1 LTTSNITPVERR
13 KTQLFFTH
21 LLEDRVMKL
30 DGKVALV
37 TGSSQGIGQGIVLR
51 LAQEGAS
58 VVINYRSNPDG
69 AEETLA
75 KVEAIGGRCYMA
87 QCPSQGYTLKAD
99 LGNVGDVRQLIADSI
114 SHFGQLDI
122 LVNNAGIEK
131 HAPFWE
137 VTESDYDAVMNV
149 NLKGV
154 FFASQAFVQ
163 HLIDTKRT
171 GKIINISSVH
181 EELPFPNFTA
191 YCVSKGGMR
200 MLTRNLAIELGGL
213 GITVNNVAPGAIE
226 TPINTKLLNNPEK
239 LGALLNNI
247 PLGRLGQSQDV
258 ASLVAFLSS
267 ADADYITGSTF
278 VVDGGLL
285 WNYEKQ

>member
-1 LTTSNITPVERR
+1 VR
-13 KTQLFFTH
+13 
-21 LLEDRVMKL
+21 L

-51 LAQEGAS
+51 LAQAGAD

-69 AEETLA
+69 AQETLD
-75 KVEAIGGRCYMA
+75 KVNSIGGKCYLA
-87 QCPSQGYTLKAD
+87 ECPKSQAYTVQAD
-99 LGNVGDVRQLIADSI
+99 LGNIEMVRELIAESI
-114 SHFGQLDI
+114 GHFGKLDI

-137 VTESDYDAVMNV
+137 VTEADYDAVMNV

-154 FFASQAFVQ
+154 FFATQAFVN
-163 HLIDTKRT
+163 HLIDTKRP

-181 EELPFPNFTA
+181 EDLPFPNFTA
-191 YCVSKGGMR
+191 YCASKGGMK
-200 MLTRNLAIELGGL
+200 MFARNLAVELGAL
-213 GITVNNVAPGAIE
+213 GITINNVAPGAIE

-239 LGALLNNI
+239 LGALLQNI
-247 PLGRLGQSQDV
+247 PLGRLGQPQDV
-258 ASLVAFLSS
+258 ASLVTFLAS
-267 ADADYITGSTF
+267 AEADYITGSTF

-285 WNYEKQ
+285 WNYQEQ

>member
-1 LTTSNITPVERR
+1 
-13 KTQLFFTH
+13 
-21 LLEDRVMKL
+21 MKL

-37 TGSSQGIGQGIVLR
+37 TGSSQGIGQSIVLR
-51 LAQEGAS
+51 LAQEGAD
-58 VVINYRSNPDG
+58 VVINYRSHPEG
-69 AEETLA
+69 AAETLA
-75 KVEAIGGRCYMA
+75 KVQEAGGKCYVA
-87 QCPSQGYTLKAD
+87 QCPAVEGITLQAD
-99 LGNVGDVRQLIADSI
+99 LSKVDEVRQLVAESLE
-114 SHFGQLDI
+114 HFGKLDI

-137 VTESDYDAVMNV
+137 VEEADYDSVMDT

-154 FFASQAFVQ
+154 FFATQAFVQ
-163 HLIDTKRT
+163 HLIATKRP

-191 YCVSKGGMR
+191 YCASKGGVKMFA
-200 MLTRNLAIELGGL
+200 RNLAVELGPL
-213 GITVNNVAPGAIE
+213 GITINNVAPGAIE
-226 TPINTKLLNNPEK
+226 TPINTKLLNDPEK
-239 LGALLNNI
+239 LGALLKNI
-247 PLGRLGQSQDV
+247 PLGRLGQPQDV

-285 WNYEKQ
+285 WNYQEQ